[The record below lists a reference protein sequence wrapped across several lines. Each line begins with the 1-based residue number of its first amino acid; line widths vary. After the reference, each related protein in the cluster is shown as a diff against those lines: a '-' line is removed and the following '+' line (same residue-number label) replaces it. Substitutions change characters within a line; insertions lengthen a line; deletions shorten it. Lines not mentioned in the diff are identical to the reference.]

1 MRCKNF
7 VTRGAKLAL
16 AVAQLKQFAAAA
28 AAAELKAPDREPGVS
43 LLLRYLLFLV
53 LQEVLCLSLCVA
65 DWRRS

>member
-16 AVAQLKQFAAAA
+16 AVAQLKQFAA